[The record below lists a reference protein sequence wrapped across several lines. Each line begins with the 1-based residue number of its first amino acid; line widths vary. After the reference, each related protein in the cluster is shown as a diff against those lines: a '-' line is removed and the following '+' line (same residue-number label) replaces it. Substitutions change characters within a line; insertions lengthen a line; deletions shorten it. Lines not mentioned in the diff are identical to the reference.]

1 MSDDA
6 AARFKPAYP
15 FQELVGFRKTEF
27 GDGFS
32 RFELQLA
39 ESHMNRGGIPHGGVY
54 AAMLDS
60 ALGSAGCYI
69 GKDNDFRAAV
79 TLNLNISFVAPPR
92 GTTLVRGRPGHR
104 RRTQRLFRGRGNPRQ
119 RGHAGR
125 AGERNL
131 QICLAAKSIAGS
143 PPAYSSAPSASRSA
157 SRNGWAG

>member
-92 GTTLVRGRPGHR
+92 GTTLV
-104 RRTQRLFRGRGNPRQ
+104 
-119 RGHAGR
+119 AEGR
-125 AGERNL
+125 AIGGGRSVYFAEGEIRDNEGTL
-131 QICLAAKSIAGS
+131 VARASGTFKYVS
-143 PPAYSSAPSASRSA
+143 PRKA
-157 SRNGWAG
+157 